1 MANDALQNA
10 ASKYVNVL
18 QDIKDEFASRY
29 QSNTKIRSLLAKIHS
44 GKGTYEDASEASRLL
59 GSELSEIYTAKMKD
73 AYGVNMPADT
83 AEIDSVLRQTLK
95 HDYDTITELSN
106 TTQKG
111 LNKAAGINMNAVVPN
126 YNENRAEGIITRV
139 DEFSR
144 RDPDAALNELRNNI
158 VNYSM
163 SVVDDSVK
171 ANAEAQFRSGFVP
184 KITRKMQGFHPCKW
198 CQALAGTYEYPD
210 VPDDVYRRHQNCYCT
225 VTYTP
230 AGSKRSQDVWS
241 KKWGKEKEFQKEKRK
256 KAIKSSK
263 SSEQSRRNRN
273 TNYSVNWQIV
283 NSQEYRKKFEIE
295 GINQETQQT
304 IYNKAKDILKHRDGT
319 DYEDLY
325 LIDSQSG
332 KVVGSQTKTEYAVS
346 DEFNTH
352 FGIVYNDDVKRAIK
366 NNKSGSLIALHNHP
380 TGTPPSG
387 SDFNSIIDHNYRCGV
402 IAGNDGSVYLYSTS
416 EKEKFGYLFDMEVDK
431 NKKYGYTEIEAYE
444 KALQDL
450 KNMIAFDWRKL

>member
-1 MANDALQNA
+1 MANDVFQSA
-10 ASKYVNVL
+10 ASKYVNIL
-18 QDIKDEFASRY
+18 QDIKDEFTSRY

-95 HDYDTITELSN
+95 HDYDTITELSK

-111 LNKAAGINMNAVVPN
+111 LNKAAGIDMNAVVPN

-241 KKWGKEKEFQKEKRK
+241 KKWGKERDLQKEQRKRATDNEKRRREKLDENRKVLLK
-256 KAIKSSK
+256 K
-263 SSEQSRRNRN
+263 
-273 TNYSVNWQIV
+273 
-283 NSQEYRKKFEIE
+283 
-295 GINQETQQT
+295 
-304 IYNKAKDILKHRDGT
+304 
-319 DYEDLY
+319 
-325 LIDSQSG
+325 IDSG
-332 KVVGSQTKTEYAVS
+332 EITLTL
-346 DEFNTH
+346 
-352 FGIVYNDDVKRAIK
+352 
-366 NNKSGSLIALHNHP
+366 NN
-380 TGTPPSG
+380 
-387 SDFNSIIDHNYRCGV
+387 
-402 IAGNDGSVYLYSTS
+402 GNNGDQ
-416 EKEKFGYLFDMEVDK
+416 K
-431 NKKYGYTEIEAYE
+431 
-444 KALQDL
+444 
-450 KNMIAFDWRKL
+450 